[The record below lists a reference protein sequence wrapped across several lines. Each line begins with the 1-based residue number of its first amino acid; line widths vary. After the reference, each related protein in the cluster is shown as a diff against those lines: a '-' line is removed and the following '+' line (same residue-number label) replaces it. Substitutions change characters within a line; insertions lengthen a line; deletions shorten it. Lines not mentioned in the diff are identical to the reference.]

1 MRNPTAS
8 AGTAARR
15 EVRKPQSQY
24 GIAWRQFKKHRL
36 AQIGGGVLIL
46 LYLLAIFAGFIAPNG
61 LSVYSTETITA
72 FHPPTPIHVRDPDT
86 GRWTRP
92 FVYGYKE
99 ELNLTTFQNEYKPDK
114 AQRYP
119 IYYFVKGDKYR
130 ILGFI
135 PADLHLFGTK
145 EQNKVF
151 LFGGDKLGRDLFSR
165 TLYAGQISLTI
176 GIAAVLISTILG
188 VILGALAAYFGGWVD
203 NIVMRATEV
212 LSAVP
217 DLFLLISLRALFPID
232 INPIFALYIIIGILA
247 FIGWGGLARTVRGQL
262 LSVREMDYVA
272 AATSLGANDRRIIF
286 RHMLPALSTYLIVTL
301 SLAIPSYILTE
312 SGLSFLGIG
321 AVEPYASWG
330 SLLTAAQEGGFSS
343 FTDRPWV
350 LIPGFFIVL
359 TVLCF
364 QLLGDGLRDAFD
376 PRKRQ

>member
-1 MRNPTAS
+1 MRNAAAPAPT
-8 AGTAARR
+8 TAPR
-15 EVRKPQSQY
+15 EARKPQSQF
-24 GIAWRQFKKHRL
+24 GVAWRQFRKHRL
-36 AQIGGGVLIL
+36 AQIGGTTLIL
-46 LYLLAIFAGFIAPNG
+46 LYLLAVFAGFVAPNG

-72 FHPPTPIHVRDPDT
+72 YHPPTPIQFRDPQT
-86 GRWTRP
+86 GAFTRP
-92 FVYGYKE
+92 FVYGYTE
-99 ELNLTTFQNEYKPDK
+99 ELNLETFRNEYKPDTSV
-114 AQRYP
+114 RHP
-119 IYYFVKGDKYR
+119 IYFFVRGAEYR
-130 ILGFI
+130 ILGLFK
-135 PADLHLFGTK
+135 ADLHLFGTR
-145 EQNKVF
+145 EANKVF

-176 GIAAVLISTILG
+176 GLAAVAISTIIG
-188 VILGALAAYFGGWVD
+188 VIMGALAAYFRGWVD
-203 NIVMRATEV
+203 NVIMRFTEV
-212 LSAVP
+212 LSAIP
-217 DLFLLISLRALFPID
+217 GLFLLISLRALFPID
-232 INPIFALYIIIGILA
+232 VNPIFALYIIIGILA
-247 FIGWGGLARTVRGQL
+247 FIGWGGLARVVRGQL
-262 LSVREMDYVA
+262 LSVREMDYVS